1 MRLEK
6 QRNGGQVP
14 ITHIFSELWVID
26 LFHVFLLKEKIMT
39 MQRSRM
45 VMEGNVWCKATYWCF
60 SFVLVAVLFFPL
72 TAMSAPK
79 LLVDSSDYK
88 DKDFHKCII
97 TDYTDMVEGDDIE
110 WLWTSPTQQL
120 AQFKLKVGK
129 IENKSEIH
137 SKSLVESVKSTFKD
151 TFADIDTKGD
161 KALTADLC
169 IYEAQ
174 NANMGKA
181 WIPFVGGHQMQAGI
195 GIEMVLRDENDK
207 TVAKFRHFAR
217 EGMQLEAAAQEVA
230 GDLMKYIAK
239 H

>member
-1 MRLEK
+1 MGSNKLI
-6 QRNGGQVP
+6 GG
-14 ITHIFSELWVID
+14 IEMKNLIRFN
-26 LFHVFLLKEKIMT
+26 KK
-39 MQRSRM
+39 
-45 VMEGNVWCKATYWCF
+45 WCKEIFLIICL
-60 SFVLVAVLFFPL
+60 VLV
-72 TAMSAPK
+72 TALLSPPVAFCAPK
-79 LLVDSSDYK
+79 RLVESSDYK
-88 DKDFHKCII
+88 DKDFQKGII
-97 TDYTDMVEGDDIE
+97 TDYTDMVEGEDIE
-110 WLWTSPTQQL
+110 WLWTDSTDRL
-120 AQFKLKVGK
+120 AHYKLKVGK
-129 IENKSEIH
+129 VENKSEIR

-195 GIEMVLRDENDK
+195 GIEMVLHDENDK
-207 TVAKFRHFAR
+207 AVAKFRHFAR